1 MFVVLGFAEL
11 PLKGNIDD
19 SKFKVYMADTGILI
33 SNLDDESQ
41 IDLRANKNM
50 GIYKGA
56 L

>member
-1 MFVVLGFAEL
+1 
-11 PLKGNIDD
+11 
-19 SKFKVYMADTGILI
+19 MADTGILI

-56 L
+56 LYENFAAEALIKQGYGLYIYK